1 MRREETTEDREERD
15 MGGGDGADSTFSVE
29 NESAKSQERVKHEGA
44 RERKEG
50 GKSTHLIRHYAFGE
64 GGQVYIRMEYLQSK
78 SEFVKRSCGGDGGIG
93 IVSGRRRTGP
103 NAKGELG
110 RIVVSTK

>member
-15 MGGGDGADSTFSVE
+15 VGGRDGADSTFSVVRVPR
-29 NESAKSQERVKHEGA
+29 AKKSSNMRK
-44 RERKEG
+44 RERGKEG
-50 GKSTHLIRHYAFGE
+50 GKSTHLIRHYAFFGE
-64 GGQVYIRMEYLQSK
+64 GGQVYIRMEYLQSE

-103 NAKGELG
+103 DAKGELG
-110 RIVVSTK
+110 RIVASTK